1 MNMSKENKEHKTK
14 IRFSDYKHC
23 YIKNRIMFRSTEIIK
38 KTKPDCYLFST
49 TANFYSFLIEILA
62 KNGCNEK
69 VKNLLFS

>member
-1 MNMSKENKEHKTK
+1 
-14 IRFSDYKHC
+14 
-23 YIKNRIMFRSTEIIK
+23 MFRSTEIIK

-49 TANFYSFLIEILA
+49 IANFYSFLIEILA